1 MTLNQ
6 LFQSLISYIPAT
18 NMNMRKAYQP
28 DKIISGVQYDI
39 FSNTTNKNVAVF
51 SVDNQGKL
59 LYFSVE
65 DEVLKRS
72 NYTLKR
78 DELIE
83 KASHFVK
90 TFYPEMYKNCKLAS
104 FLKLGNAYTVHF
116 AYQDEQLHL
125 FLPETGVTLF
135 LTKSGKIST
144 IISFH
149 DKNTNIHYP
158 DVMISAEAAKKQY
171 LHHLEPELLIAPM
184 DTYYINNNGKF
195 RLVYSIIERAFY
207 IPADGG
213 EIYVQKDAIKQIP
226 FHKPEK
232 VKTNLHDIIGLKG
245 YKLMKK
251 KQAKNKRIEVW
262 STLPNV
268 IQNKTDFDM
277 EEIDPCLMKL
287 CFDKQD
293 RLLQITSEELP
304 PKDISKPIGVD
315 QAEEIAYQLLFYL
328 YPEAH
333 KQLIRIDGE
342 GEIEDVYCFDFRWQ
356 YNSIRILH
364 DIISIDVGKYSGRIC
379 SFDHQPLCKQR
390 YEHVHTTPTLSKQ
403 TVKQIY
409 ADDVQMELRWFQDG
423 ESDYKLVYAPT
434 FPKLAGVIRMIDAH
448 TAQIFQT
455 EKTELFC

>member
-28 DKIISGVQYDI
+28 DEIIAGVQYDI

-65 DEVLKRS
+65 DEILKPS

-207 IPADGG
+207 IPADRG

-232 VKTNLHDIIGLKG
+232 VKTL
-245 YKLMKK
+245 
-251 KQAKNKRIEVW
+251 KRIY
-262 STLPNV
+262 T
-268 IQNKTDFDM
+268 
-277 EEIDPCLMKL
+277 
-287 CFDKQD
+287 
-293 RLLQITSEELP
+293 
-304 PKDISKPIGVD
+304 IS
-315 QAEEIAYQLLFYL
+315 
-328 YPEAH
+328 
-333 KQLIRIDGE
+333 
-342 GEIEDVYCFDFRWQ
+342 
-356 YNSIRILH
+356 
-364 DIISIDVGKYSGRIC
+364 
-379 SFDHQPLCKQR
+379 
-390 YEHVHTTPTLSKQ
+390 
-403 TVKQIY
+403 
-409 ADDVQMELRWFQDG
+409 
-423 ESDYKLVYAPT
+423 LV
-434 FPKLAGVIRMIDAH
+434 
-448 TAQIFQT
+448 
-455 EKTELFC
+455 